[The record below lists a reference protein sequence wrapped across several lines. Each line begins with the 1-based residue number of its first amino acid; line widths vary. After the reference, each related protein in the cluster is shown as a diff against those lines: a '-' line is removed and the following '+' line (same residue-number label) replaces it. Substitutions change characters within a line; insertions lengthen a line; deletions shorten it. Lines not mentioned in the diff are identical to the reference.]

1 MNSVLAV
8 EVLSGHRDLILKDIM
23 RLYRAGRLDE
33 AVTWNPSLKNETD
46 YLAKMGYMTRGNDGH
61 LTLGN
66 PHAAWNVTERDW
78 TPPPGVVLDNIMSL
92 YQSGR
97 LDEAVARN
105 PDLKRV
111 TDSLEASGSMQRQG
125 GRLVMKDPTTRED
138 VTPA

>member
-1 MNSVLAV
+1 MKTNDRVANP
-8 EVLSGHRDLILKDIM
+8 
-23 RLYRAGRLDE
+23 E
-33 AVTWNPSLKNETD
+33 AVP
-46 YLAKMGYMTRGNDGH
+46 YMRVTRS
-61 LTLGN
+61 
-66 PHAAWNVTERDW
+66 DW